1 MTSCF
6 IGQFSKQ
13 MSARAARGAPL
24 VVPMKSIGGRRA
36 RFGYLCTQR
45 LVNMG
50 VSINGNIPIAGW
62 FRTENRN
69 LKWMRTGG
77 TPILGNLHM
86 NPVVLQFTARMDALN
101 LCIFFILLKT
111 KQHFYPSGYFETQGV
126 TLMILDVGPAFQ
138 LDALFQH
145 LAISRKL
152 SGLKN
157 VTLW

>member
-13 MSARAARGAPL
+13 MSARAARGAPP

-45 LVNMG
+45 LVNMV
-50 VSINGNIPIAGW
+50 VSINGDIPIAGW

-69 LKWMRTGG
+69 LKWMITGG
-77 TPILGNLHM
+77 SPILGNLHM
-86 NPVVLQFTARMDALN
+86 NPVVLQFTAMESLN
-101 LCIFFILLKT
+101 LCIFPISCWKPNNIVIPVAL
-111 KQHFYPSGYFETQGV
+111 ETQGV
-126 TLMILDVGPAFQ
+126 TLMIFDVGPAFQ
-138 LDALFQH
+138 LLIIGGCPIIKH

-152 SGLKN
+152 SG
-157 VTLW
+157 